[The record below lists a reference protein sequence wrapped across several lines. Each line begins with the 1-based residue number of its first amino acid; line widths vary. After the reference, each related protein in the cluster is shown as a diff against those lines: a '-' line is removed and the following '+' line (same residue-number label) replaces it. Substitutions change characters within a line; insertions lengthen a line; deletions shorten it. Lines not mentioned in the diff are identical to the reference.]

1 MGEERVT
8 TKLQKAE
15 SIAKIIGSVS
25 IPVIGLIIT
34 MILSVQA
41 EKNRQSQLFA
51 EIMSRRESSD
61 SDIRAS
67 MFSTLMENYLGSLS
81 SAGTT
86 TGNQKENNLQD
97 LRKKVVFLK
106 LLVNNFQE
114 YFNAKPLFED
124 LHEEINAASR
134 IDNLDKSERDYLLD
148 LKEKLVKTARSTAK
162 KQEIMLARG
171 SISHSFFLEKGAVK
185 CVTLYDTKGLKV
197 KAGETVENI
206 NDEYDDSCRERFKS
220 ASIKEKD
227 YGEEDTEKSSFY
239 YSLDIR
245 VTEIHDH
252 KVKVALTVYRDF
264 FRNNFYEYYKMKQD
278 EIEFTV
284 SYFDLPFMDNTRLFD
299 GSRFAIILKSIEEE
313 GWVELGVISFR
324 EEFMSLRDRPF
335 FEEMLNKLN
344 KGEKYDL

>member
-1 MGEERVT
+1 MGDEKGV

-25 IPVIGLIIT
+25 IPVIGLIVT
-34 MILSVQA
+34 MVLSIQA
-41 EKNRQSQLFA
+41 EKNRQAQLFA

-61 SDIRAS
+61 SEIRAS
-67 MFSTLMENYLGSLS
+67 MFSTLMKNYLGSLS
-81 SAGTT
+81 SAGTAA
-86 TGNQKENNLQD
+86 GNRNNLQA

-124 LHEEINAASR
+124 LYEEINAASQ
-134 IDNLDKSERDYLLD
+134 IDNLDKSGRDYLLA
-148 LKEKLVKTARSTAK
+148 LKEMLIKTAGSTAK

-185 CVTLYDTKGLKV
+185 CIALYDTKGLKV
-197 KAGETVENI
+197 KAGEVLEDI
-206 NDEYDDSCRERFKS
+206 NDEYDGTCRGRFKS
-220 ASIKEKD
+220 HSVKEED
-227 YGEEDTEKSSFY
+227 YGEGDAGKGSSY
-239 YSLDIR
+239 YSLDIT
-245 VTEIHDH
+245 VTEVHDH

-264 FRNNFYEYYKMKQD
+264 FRNNLYEYSRMKQD
-278 EIEFTV
+278 KVEFTV

-299 GSRFAIILKSIEEE
+299 GSRFAITLKGIEEE

-344 KGEKYDL
+344 KREI